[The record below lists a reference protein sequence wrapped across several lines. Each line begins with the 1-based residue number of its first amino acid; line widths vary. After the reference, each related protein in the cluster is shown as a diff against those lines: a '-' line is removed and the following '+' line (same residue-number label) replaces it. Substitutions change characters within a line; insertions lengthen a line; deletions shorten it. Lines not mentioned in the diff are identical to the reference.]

1 MKDVRTQVVRTL
13 TLLLFIGNWLVG
25 YTEETIRVRVVSVQI
40 LNNEDCE
47 GFFTGD
53 SDFFWEFTATDN
65 TRGFTNNNPALFGV
79 LGFNYAYQNG
89 NNGPYTLTP
98 WVNSNFVPPSGLLFD
113 YQYLCATDVPTV
125 MNLAWEAYEN
135 DDAGNYHILG
145 LMDGETGLQNVIMP
159 VPETAG
165 ILNYTFQATGASG
178 CAQNYVINLSV
189 ERVPLVDNY
198 FEDAICGATAA
209 DGGAYT
215 SGIQP
220 ITNLLVKD
228 KFEYLS
234 HIEFSDGIDFLGIDP
249 EAEITLNS
257 CDPIAGIC
265 YQKLISGQTY
275 YVQITADNPNDRGY
289 YEFRVNSLGG
299 SAPDLIYIPC
309 LSNTVTPNTNAISSS
324 SGSTPTTNLGF
335 GCAYDGG
342 NNFGETGSPHTTTNP
357 NDYHVYEKEN
367 TSGSC

>member
-13 TLLLFIGNWLVG
+13 TLLLFIGNCLVG
-25 YTEETIRVRVVSVQI
+25 YTQATIRVRVVSVQV

-53 SDFFWEFTATDN
+53 SVFVWEFTTTDN
-65 TRGFTNNNPALFGV
+65 TLGFTNNNPALFGV

-98 WVNSNFVPPSGLLFD
+98 RVNSNFVPPSGLFFD
-113 YQYLCATDVPTV
+113 YQYLCAPDVPTV

-135 DDAGNYHILG
+135 DDAGNYDLLG
-145 LMDGETGLQNVIMP
+145 LTDGETGLQNVPMP
-159 VPETAG
+159 VPVTAG
-165 ILNYTFQATGASG
+165 ILNYTFQATGVSG
-178 CAQNYVINLSV
+178 CAQNYLINLSV
-189 ERVPLVDNY
+189 ERVPLVVNY
-198 FEDAICGATAA
+198 FEVAICDTTAA
-209 DGGAYT
+209 DGGTCA

-234 HIEFSDGIDFLGIDP
+234 HIEFSDGIDFLGVDP

-257 CDPIAGIC
+257 CDLIAGISC
-265 YQKLISGQTY
+265 QKLIPGQTY
-275 YVQITADNPNDRGY
+275 YVQITADNPNDRGN

-299 SAPDLIYIPC
+299 SAPDLIDIPC
-309 LSNTVTPNTNAISSS
+309 LSNTVTPGANAISSS

-335 GCAYDGG
+335 GCAYYGG
-342 NNFGETGSPHTTTNP
+342 NNFGETGSPHTTANP
-357 NDYHVYEKEN
+357 ND
-367 TSGSC
+367 